1 LRGHYRGCAAL
12 QVGHSPD
19 WLKFKLQWR
28 CGERPASHKRSG
40 AGGARTGV
48 HPDALPYWGRR
59 DGNTWPCFTQD
70 RQMRGSRPSYLSP
83 CSSLPPSHVLTHVLP
98 PLPRWAGKGNSA
110 GNPASEQGVEHSAI
124 LPDAGGEDS
133 AAPTVKKD
141 GQRWMRRSVRNRRT
155 NSRTGVR

>member
-1 LRGHYRGCAAL
+1 
-12 QVGHSPD
+12 
-19 WLKFKLQWR
+19 
-28 CGERPASHKRSG
+28 
-40 AGGARTGV
+40 
-48 HPDALPYWGRR
+48 
-59 DGNTWPCFTQD
+59 
-70 RQMRGSRPSYLSP
+70 MRGSRPSYLSP

-141 GQRWMRRSVRNRRT
+141 GQEVDATECPKPPNQLKDGGKVR
-155 NSRTGVR
+155 